1 MITSLII
8 KQLHVF
14 MVLLIKTEHRQ
25 NELTAK
31 NSHRD
36 GLCKPLSDFSQM
48 LTFMRSDESH
58 NMINQKK
65 KDPSAMGLTSLVI
78 H

>member
-1 MITSLII
+1 
-8 KQLHVF
+8 

-36 GLCKPLSDFSQM
+36 GLCKPLSDFSQV
-48 LTFMRSDESH
+48 LTFLKSDESH
-58 NMINQKK
+58 NIIINQKK
-65 KDPSAMGLTSLVI
+65 KDPSVRGLNSPI
-78 H
+78 N